1 MAITLLFPFPTFT
14 NQSIIHFTLPIS
26 TAGYSIY
33 HLSLFF
39 STTHIAKFRPTNRAS
54 AMKRALMADD
64 AAANTGEDK
73 KMKRIRVDEEEE
85 NGEKGIGFVNLDENL
100 LYEVLKHVDAR
111 TLAVASCVSKLWH
124 RTAQDER
131 LWELI
136 CTRDWA
142 NIGCANQQLRSV
154 VLALGGF
161 RRLYSLYIWPLY
173 KSQSSGS
180 SSSLPSSSSCA
191 PFGPM
196 MGSKLPTRWGKDE
209 VHLSLSLFSIRYYEK
224 MNFKNGGR

>member
-1 MAITLLFPFPTFT
+1 
-14 NQSIIHFTLPIS
+14 
-26 TAGYSIY
+26 
-33 HLSLFF
+33 
-39 STTHIAKFRPTNRAS
+39 
-54 AMKRALMADD
+54 MKRALMADD
-64 AAANTGEDK
+64 AAANIAEDE

-85 NGEKGIGFVNLDENL
+85 DGEKGIGFVNLDENL

-111 TLAVASCVSKLWH
+111 TLAAASCVSKLWH

-161 RRLYSLYIWPLY
+161 RRLHSLYIWPL
-173 KSQSSGS
+173 
-180 SSSLPSSSSCA
+180 
-191 PFGPM
+191 
-196 MGSKLPTRWGKDE
+196 
-209 VHLSLSLFSIRYYEK
+209 
-224 MNFKNGGR
+224 